1 MGGEMV
7 LQESCVRYAS
17 DEAAD
22 KSWVFKQTLGEPV
35 WS

>member
-7 LQESCVRYAS
+7 LQESCVSYAS

-22 KSWVFKQTLGEPV
+22 KSWVFKQILREPV